1 MEKKLPKPPQ
11 EFSIDDVAY
20 LYTPPPTPSNIIL
33 LIPASYPSAPPPSSS
48 TPVFLRQTTTTLSH
62 LSPLT
67 LPAPWRRPPRIL
79 ILPSKRSSRCLCL
92 SSGVERL
99 DLRGMLFI

>member
-33 LIPASYPSAPPPSSS
+33 LIPASYPSAPPP
-48 TPVFLRQTTTTLSH
+48 PPAPPLCFFAKQQRLSH
-62 LSPLT
+62 TFHRSPFPHHGVA
-67 LPAPWRRPPRIL
+67 LPA
-79 ILPSKRSSRCLCL
+79 
-92 SSGVERL
+92 
-99 DLRGMLFI
+99 F